1 MIQQTSVMQS
11 PWILVESD
19 NKAYARIKVMQELC
33 NALERALPDA
43 LPG

>member
-1 MIQQTSVMQS
+1 MQS

-33 NALERALPDA
+33 NALERALPD
-43 LPG
+43 